1 MAFCICATDAHG
13 VSDWPSPLLS
23 LVEWMWPV
31 KWASVLLAIFL
42 LVLVAQLYLCC
53 CTRPDDRD
61 GSPQPGRRMP
71 DDEGPRGG
79 GRKKCASAAA
89 AAGRGG
95 GAVGRLRPKCV
106 VCGATC
112 AYKPKRYSNP

>member
-1 MAFCICATDAHG
+1 MYAELGRGAPIDAKMAFCICATDAHG

-31 KWASVLLAIFL
+31 KWASVLLAVFFL

-71 DDEGPRGG
+71 DDEGQRGG
-79 GRKKCASAAA
+79 GRKKRRF
-89 AAGRGG
+89 GRGRRQPAEVALS
-95 GAVGRLRPKCV
+95 AV
-106 VCGATC
+106 
-112 AYKPKRYSNP
+112 

>member
-1 MAFCICATDAHG
+1 MIIDAKMAFCICATDAHG

-31 KWASVLLAIFL
+31 KWASVLLAVFFL

-61 GSPQPGRRMP
+61 GSPQP
-71 DDEGPRGG
+71 RGEQG
-79 GRKKCASAAA
+79 
-89 AAGRGG
+89 
-95 GAVGRLRPKCV
+95 
-106 VCGATC
+106 
-112 AYKPKRYSNP
+112 